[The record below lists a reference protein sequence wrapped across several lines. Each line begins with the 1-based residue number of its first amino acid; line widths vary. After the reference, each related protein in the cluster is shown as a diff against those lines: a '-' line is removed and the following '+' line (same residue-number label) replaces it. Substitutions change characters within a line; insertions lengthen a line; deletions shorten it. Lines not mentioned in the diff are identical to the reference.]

1 MHFWAVVTHYTLRS
15 FQCWWSPTCLV
26 CFKVCS
32 STGFF
37 RWLTKINSPQ
47 FFGWA
52 VNFMAVFRLVE
63 NYAVWRLTVASQA
76 TSLSWLRL
84 SCIIAVQL
92 WFLLLLLLWYRIR
105 LLSTL
110 SMHSKLVASCTS
122 FSSTYVVAS
131 SSCSWR
137 EKESSWRTLLGRFIF
152 RIIIIIQMATNLEYT
167 GISLNMENSGNSVQ
181 LQGKIVAV
189 KVVLV
194 HHSNIRVKQ
203 LLTG

>member
-1 MHFWAVVTHYTLRS
+1 MHFWDVVTHYTLRLS
-15 FQCWWSPTCLV
+15 QRWWSPTCLV

-52 VNFMAVFRLVE
+52 VNFMAVFWLVE
-63 NYAVWRLTVASQA
+63 NYSVWRLTAASQA
-76 TSLSWLRL
+76 TSSSWPRL
-84 SCIIAVQL
+84 SCIVAVQ
-92 WFLLLLLLWYRIR
+92 LLLLWYRIR

-110 SMHSKLVASCTS
+110 SMHSKLAASCTS

-194 HHSNIRVKQ
+194 RHSNIRVKQ